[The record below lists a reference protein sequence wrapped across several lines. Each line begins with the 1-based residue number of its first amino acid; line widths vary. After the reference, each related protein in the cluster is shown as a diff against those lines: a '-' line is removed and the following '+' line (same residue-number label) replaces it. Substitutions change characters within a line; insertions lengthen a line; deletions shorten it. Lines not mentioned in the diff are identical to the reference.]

1 MIHPLTELYSV
12 MNLLSSMRCICF
24 TLLLVCVGA
33 GTVQGQTDR
42 LYPTEGEAVI
52 GRTKSLGKNEIV
64 MSVGGKDQTF
74 TPSDVTRILFQG
86 DPAELTRGRELVL
99 EGQYQQA
106 FDELK
111 KIDVAKLSREMIKAD
126 AEFYLADV
134 QGQLALSGQ
143 GDLGAATKNVIGF
156 VQAHPDSWHFYAA
169 TRLLGDLAK
178 AIGNYDK
185 AAQFYGYLGKSPS
198 RELQIESVY
207 QIGMI
212 KLLQNELDPA
222 LEALSKVAGLK
233 PSSAGERRLQTFA
246 KAGIAVI
253 TAKQGQGKEALDMV
267 NDLIVQLNPTDTQAA
282 AAIYNAQGASYQA
295 LGDDEGALLAYL
307 HTQLSY
313 STHAAEHVE
322 ALKQLVELWNKVGK
336 PDRAA
341 QARGELQQRYPG
353 LSG

>member
-1 MIHPLTELYSV
+1 MLHGLLRNCCYALTLT
-12 MNLLSSMRCICF
+12 
-24 TLLLVCVGA
+24 TLCA
-33 GTVQGQTDR
+33 GVVQAQTDR
-42 LYPTEGEAVI
+42 LYPQEGDAVI
-52 GRTKSLGKNEIV
+52 GKVKSLGKNDIV
-64 MSVGGKDQTF
+64 ITVGGKDQTF
-74 TPSDVTRILFQG
+74 SSNDVTRILFQG
-86 DPAELTRGRELVL
+86 DPAELTRGRELVM

-106 FDELK
+106 LEELK
-111 KIDVAKLSREMIKAD
+111 KLEIGKLSREVIKAD
-126 AEFYLADV
+126 AEFYLINA

-143 GDLGAATKNVIGF
+143 GDLNKATADVIAF
-156 VQAHPDSWHFYAA
+156 AKTYPDSWHFYDA

-178 AIGNYDK
+178 AIGNYEK
-185 AAQFYGYLGKSPS
+185 AAQFYGFLGKSSS
-198 RELQIESVY
+198 RALQVESVY

-212 KLLQNELDPA
+212 KLRQNELDPA
-222 LEALSKVAGLK
+222 KESLLKVAGMK
-233 PSSAGERRLQTFA
+233 PNSVSEKRLQTLA
-246 KAGIAVI
+246 KAGVAVI
-253 TAKQGQGKEALDMV
+253 TAKQGQGQEALEMV
-267 NDLIVQLNPTDTQAA
+267 KELIAQLNPTDTQAA

-322 ALKQLVELWNKVGK
+322 ALKQLTELWTKVGK